1 MEDLSDNILL
11 IRYLE
16 GDLSPSD
23 KLQVQTRLGK
33 ESKLKAELE
42 SMQEMYASF
51 DQVQSASV
59 PASVD
64 QNFYRLLGQV
74 EKEEVE
80 SPLRSISTNWKWM
93 AIAASVLMLIAL
105 SISLQQ
111 NWSQQHQMASL
122 QAEIEKTQRMLIL
135 SMLENPSASNRMQ
148 AVGVSLQRIE
158 RDDEILTA
166 LQQVLDYDPNVN
178 VRLKAAT
185 SLSTFIEEPK
195 VINILVSS
203 LAKQSYP
210 QVQIALIEILTEAR
224 KKEALGALHQLLEQE
239 GLMEIVK
246 DKAAEGIGIL
256 L

>member
-1 MEDLSDNILL
+1 MEDLPDNILL
-11 IRYLE
+11 IQYLE

-23 KLQVQTRLGK
+23 RLELQARLGK
-33 ESKLKAELE
+33 EPKLKAELA
-42 SMQEMYASF
+42 SLQEMYITF
-51 DQVQSASV
+51 DEIQPAPV
-59 PASVD
+59 PRNVD
-64 QNFYRLLGQV
+64 QNFYQFLEQAEAQQIETPVRTMALAW
-74 EKEEVE
+74 
-80 SPLRSISTNWKWM
+80 RWI
-93 AIAASVLMLIAL
+93 AIAASVLILIAL
-105 SISLQQ
+105 GISLQL
-111 NWSQQHQMASL
+111 NWSQQRQMASL

-148 AVGVSLQRIE
+148 AVGVSIQRVE

-203 LAKQSYP
+203 LAKQTYP
-210 QVQIALIEILTEAR
+210 QVQIALIEILTQAR
-224 KKEALGALHQLLEQE
+224 KKEALGALHQLLEKE
-239 GLMEIVK
+239 DLMEIVK

>member
-1 MEDLSDNILL
+1 MEDLPDNIRL

-16 GDLSPSD
+16 GDLSSSD
-23 KLQVQTRLGK
+23 RLQIQSRLGK
-33 ESKLKAELE
+33 EPKLKAELE
-42 SMQEMYASF
+42 SLQEMYATF
-51 DQVQSASV
+51 DEVQLAAV
-59 PASVD
+59 PQDVD
-64 QNFYRLLGQV
+64 QNFYKFLEQ
-74 EKEEVE
+74 EEAHQIR
-80 SPLRSISTNWKWM
+80 PSIRNISSAWRWM
-93 AIAASVLMLIAL
+93 AIAASVLVLIAL
-105 SISLQQ
+105 GISLQL

-122 QAEIEKTQRMLIL
+122 QAEIEKTQRMMIL

-148 AVGVSLQRIE
+148 AVGVSLQRVE

-185 SLSTFIEEPK
+185 SLSIFVEEPK
-195 VINILVSS
+195 VINILISS
-203 LAKQSYP
+203 LAKQTYP
-210 QVQIALIEILTEAR
+210 QVQIALIEILTQAR

-239 GLMEIVK
+239 DLMEIVK